1 MGNSDNYWI
10 CPRSPTRALVG
21 ISAYFRAFFPD
32 VDGATG
38 KVLLPRLF
46 DEKQFQKHFFMPMR
60 MELFEPC
67 TSFYNKE
74 YWYSVKQLTPHELH
88 LQNVL
93 VLNEEMEEFVFHD
106 YARIRDSFW
115 AYENIIKMGKK
126 KHDYS
131 GMI

>member
-1 MGNSDNYWI
+1 
-10 CPRSPTRALVG
+10 
-21 ISAYFRAFFPD
+21 
-32 VDGATG
+32 
-38 KVLLPRLF
+38 
-46 DEKQFQKHFFMPMR
+46 MR

-67 TSFYNKE
+67 TSFFNKE
-74 YWYSVKQLTPHELH
+74 YRYSVKQLTPHELH

-93 VLNEEMEEFVFHD
+93 VLNEEMEEFLFHD